1 MCGICGTYRTGERAT
16 VERMVAR
23 LAHRGP
29 DDHGV
34 FSDGRASLAMAR
46 LAILD
51 LSDAGHQPMAT
62 PDELIWIVYNG
73 ELYNFREERA
83 LLESEGVEFHSGSDT
98 EVVLRMYE
106 RYGDDLVTRL
116 RGMFALAIYDRRGG
130 EGRQR
135 LLLAR
140 DHFGIKP
147 LLYARRDGGLIF
159 ASELRA
165 LLGSGL
171 VEPAIDMAAI
181 RELLTLGAIQQPR
194 TMIRDVAMLPP
205 AHRMIID
212 HWGERIE
219 RYWSLEVD
227 RIEGLR
233 SRPYPELVERLGAT
247 IEESLRLQMVSDVP
261 LGAFLSGGVDSSL
274 LVALMRRAIGH
285 QINTFSVGYGS
296 EGAEFDESDDARTMA
311 AHLDTVHT
319 AVTVSGGQVRDEIE
333 RFAESLD
340 QPSVDGLNTYFVSLA
355 ARRSVTVA
363 ISGTGGDELFAGYP
377 WFISMVLAEARGA
390 RGARS
395 ARSSAR
401 ELVASL
407 ARSSVLDRF
416 AAGPLGPRLASIRK
430 TSSFLSRYAVRNL
443 VLDVVDA
450 ARLIAPSHRAAA
462 LAGRSLLREMRAI
475 DELANEPALERV
487 TALTLR
493 GYLGSQL
500 LRDVDVTSM
509 AHSLEVRVPFLDPV
523 VADVALSLP
532 LEAKLGSTETLAS
545 RGGDTYRDTG
555 AKRILIDVAKR
566 YLPPD
571 FDRQPKR
578 GFTMPIGAW
587 LGAELA
593 DVVDDTLSPASIER
607 RGLFDSTEVDRLRR
621 EFAAGRLGW
630 QLIWLLV
637 IIELWCRLVLDTR
650 GAGAERSS
658 SRAVAEKVQGA
669 PGGR

>member
-1 MCGICGTYRTGERAT
+1 MCGICGTYRTGNRAT

-23 LAHRGP
+23 LSHRGP

-51 LSDAGHQPMAT
+51 LSHAGHQPMAT
-62 PDELIWIVYNG
+62 EEELIWIVYNG
-73 ELYNFREERA
+73 EVYNFREERA
-83 LLESEGVEFHSGSDT
+83 LLEQAGVRFRSGSDT

-106 RYGDDLVTRL
+106 RYGDDFLTRL
-116 RGMFALAIYDRRGG
+116 RGMFALAIYDRRAGS
-130 EGRQR
+130 GRPR

-147 LLYARRDGGLIF
+147 LLYARHGDGIVF
-159 ASELRA
+159 ASEMRA

-171 VEPAIDMAAI
+171 VEPAIDMQAI
-181 RELLTLGAIQQPR
+181 RELLTLGAVQQPR
-194 TMIRDVAMLPP
+194 TMLRGVAMLPP
-205 AHRMIID
+205 AHRMIVD
-212 HWGERIE
+212 ASGTRIE
-219 RYWSLEVD
+219 RFWSLAVNRHPD
-227 RIEGLR
+227 LR
-233 SRPYPELVERLGAT
+233 SRPYPELVETLGAT

-274 LVALMRRAIGH
+274 LVALMRRALGR

-296 EGAEFDESDDARTMA
+296 EGAALDESEDARRMA
-311 AHLDTVHT
+311 AHLDTIHT
-319 AVTVSGGQVRDEIE
+319 AVTVSGRQVRDHVEH
-333 RFAESLD
+333 FAASLD

-377 WFISMVLAEARGA
+377 WFISMVLAEARA
-390 RGARS
+390 SRS
-395 ARSSAR
+395 VHTRLR
-401 ELVASL
+401 ELVASVV
-407 ARSSVLDRF
+407 RSSAFDPLVVGQF
-416 AAGPLGPRLASIRK
+416 GPAIMAIR
-430 TSSFLSRYAVRNL
+430 TTASFLSRYAVRNL
-443 VLDVVDA
+443 VLGVIDA
-450 ARLIAPSHRAAA
+450 ARLIAPPHRAEAR
-462 LAGRSLLREMRAI
+462 AGRSLVREMRAI
-475 DELANEPALERV
+475 DELGGEPALERV

-500 LRDVDVTSM
+500 LRDIDVTSM

-532 LEAKLGSTETLAS
+532 QEAKLGSSDTLEH

-566 YLPPD
+566 YLPED

-593 DVVDDTLSPASIER
+593 DVVDDTLGRASLVR
-607 RGLFDSTEVDRLRR
+607 RGLFEPDEVERLR
-621 EFAAGRLGW
+621 AAFRTGRVGW
-630 QLIWLLV
+630 QPIWLLV
-637 IIELWCRLVLDTR
+637 VIELWCRQVLDTV
-650 GAGAERSS
+650 GASAADAVPATATQQVPGAR
-658 SRAVAEKVQGA
+658 
-669 PGGR
+669 